1 MFKNSSSDSSN
12 IQHLY
17 SAKDLKWSIKYDLH
31 KIRKRLLHASGI
43 LRSLLYKFIPTED
56 NQEFSNE
63 EHNND
68 LYYVHEYLTAHTQAT
83 QQTDSLKTL
92 AVSSCHSTNND
103 VQDKVLPA
111 NMFRTLTLPKLR
123 RSEVHKGTKPYWITS
138 KENMQQF
145 SRESGWKEPLPNA
158 EGQAPTLSQKLVR
171 EYVRKLLV
179 NSNILKFRRAKKDKD
194 KIQEICGRYRRKQLQ
209 FDYVENEGK
218 AISESEDFNLLEKQY
233 RQVKKMSQLLYA
245 ESCVVSE
252 EWKSF
257 QIVNWD
263 ICKEIGNTH
272 NSIC

>member
-92 AVSSCHSTNND
+92 AVSSCHFTNND

-111 NMFRTLTLPKLR
+111 NMFQTLTLPKLR
-123 RSEVHKGTKPYWITS
+123 RSEVSNKG
-138 KENMQQF
+138 F
-145 SRESGWKEPLPNA
+145 
-158 EGQAPTLSQKLVR
+158 
-171 EYVRKLLV
+171 
-179 NSNILKFRRAKKDKD
+179 F
-194 KIQEICGRYRRKQLQ
+194 
-209 FDYVENEGK
+209 
-218 AISESEDFNLLEKQY
+218 
-233 RQVKKMSQLLYA
+233 YA
-245 ESCVVSE
+245 TT
-252 EWKSF
+252 
-257 QIVNWD
+257 
-263 ICKEIGNTH
+263 IGNSYSNHIILSVYNFITLYII
-272 NSIC
+272 N

>member
-123 RSEVHKGTKPYWITS
+123 RSES
-138 KENMQQF
+138 
-145 SRESGWKEPLPNA
+145 S